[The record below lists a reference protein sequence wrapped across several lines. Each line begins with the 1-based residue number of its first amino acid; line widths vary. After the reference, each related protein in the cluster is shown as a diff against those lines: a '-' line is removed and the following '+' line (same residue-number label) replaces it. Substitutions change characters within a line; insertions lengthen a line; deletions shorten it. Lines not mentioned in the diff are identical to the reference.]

1 MNKWWYYILIVC
13 CVVLGIA
20 WDLFYSTGRRPE
32 DFLFGFEY
40 VRQIA
45 SSSILSEI
53 FQLHLHVTAQPDES
67 RRDVSP
73 FVFRHCIHTMS
84 EDARNI
90 LIANGKE
97 LPFFWSCDSPLDA
110 IYVHDL
116 GAETMFA
123 IAFGRPDIQHCFHR
137 VAAEYP
143 DEHLAAYVCGA
154 SLLID
159 DVGKNV
165 LSINSQELRQKCT
178 FAWEKFGWNTSTISK
193 SIFHFSTTI
202 NFIVKIQNEWTRF
215 RYALIPMRAKSGCL
229 PPCGNLDVFHNNIY
243 HNQGGSTFHVI
254 SELDHDRSSCK
265 IVHDINLNALFGS
278 RKQRCWRCS
287 YWCVCIFIRASDNV
301 QYH

>member
-1 MNKWWYYILIVC
+1 MLFFRMEWHPYTLALTGQTDMYGDTMVAIIVQGVGDWSKRVVEAVVDSPGLGQTNPEREDKIFRRQPWLKSLHLRKPDLDVFC
-13 CVVLGIA
+13 FGPLAAPSQNLNSARVVLAFGAGVGFTPFIA
-20 WDLFYSTGRRPE
+20 QLSFLLTAVKKDLEEGKTPRLKKAYFFWMTRRPE

-53 FQLHLHVTAQPDES
+53 VQLHLHVTAQPDES

-73 FVFRHCIHTMS
+73 LVFRHCIHTMS

-154 SLLID
+154 SPLID

-165 LSINSQELRQKCT
+165 LSINSQKMRQKCA
-178 FAWEKFGWNTSTISK
+178 FAWEKFG
-193 SIFHFSTTI
+193 
-202 NFIVKIQNEWTRF
+202 
-215 RYALIPMRAKSGCL
+215 
-229 PPCGNLDVFHNNIY
+229 
-243 HNQGGSTFHVI
+243 
-254 SELDHDRSSCK
+254 
-265 IVHDINLNALFGS
+265 
-278 RKQRCWRCS
+278 
-287 YWCVCIFIRASDNV
+287 
-301 QYH
+301 